1 MSKESPKKSR
11 GEREANKI
19 HHSVKH
25 SPSKKIILQQSTEV
39 VCSVEVKP
47 ILKEETPKAI
57 AGKKDA
63 DAKKIQQA
71 FKRHLILRGL
81 NWRKSVKQNLMAVVR
96 AWRTRRALNCLGA
109 EVQSYVNCE
118 APGKK

>member
-19 HHSVKH
+19 HNSVKH

-47 ILKEETPKAI
+47 ILKEEKPKAI
-57 AGKKDA
+57 A
-63 DAKKIQQA
+63 
-71 FKRHLILRGL
+71 
-81 NWRKSVKQNLMAVVR
+81 RK
-96 AWRTRRALNCLGA
+96 
-109 EVQSYVNCE
+109 
-118 APGKK
+118 